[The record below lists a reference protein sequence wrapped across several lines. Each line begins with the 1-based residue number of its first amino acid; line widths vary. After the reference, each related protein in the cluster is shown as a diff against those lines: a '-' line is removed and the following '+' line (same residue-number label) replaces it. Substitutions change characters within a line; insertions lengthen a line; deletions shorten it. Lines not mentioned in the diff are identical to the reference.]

1 MITQQEQRGWLIVAS
16 LFVVLLLVF
25 GSGYNTVSVFVPA
38 LLKAFPRWSRAE
50 VALLPSVLAFSAGIS
65 VLPIGWLLDRVEA
78 RVVMI
83 SGAIASGSAFLI
95 ASCANS
101 LFPMIAA
108 YLVLGVG
115 ITAATV
121 LPASLVIAN
130 WFEARRGLAMG
141 IAISGTTVGGTVMT
155 LVASSV
161 ILGRGWRSAYIA
173 LGLPMIVIAVP
184 LLMLTIRTRP
194 PGAAKLSVAE
204 GAERLE
210 GFDTPEGLHSRSF
223 WMLVIANL
231 CFGCAAAGA
240 VVHMVAYLEA
250 IGYRASSAALAMS
263 IFFGF
268 AALGKVAMGYVAD
281 RISARLALAADFAA
295 TAIAFIMVFGAAH
308 LILLAAFIAICGIA
322 GAAPLVLL
330 PLLVAES
337 LGRRRYGVL
346 GALAGIAGTIGAT
359 VGPIVAGRIFDLT
372 GSYDG
377 AFRLF
382 ILLDIIGAF
391 AAFACR
397 PYAARKSRLAI
408 APAQASA

>member
-1 MITQQEQRGWLIVAS
+1 MTQHERRGWLIVGS

-78 RVVMI
+78 KLVMI
-83 SGAIASGSAFLI
+83 CGAIASGSAFLI
-95 ASCANS
+95 ASYANS
-101 LFPMIAA
+101 LFPMVVA

-121 LPASLVIAN
+121 LPASLVLAN

-141 IAISGTTVGGTVMT
+141 IAISGTTVGGMIMT
-155 LVASSV
+155 LVASGV
-161 ILGRGWRSAYIA
+161 ILARGWRSAYTA
-173 LGLPMIVIAVP
+173 LGLPMIVIVVP
-184 LLMLTIRTRP
+184 LLALTIRTRP

-210 GFDTPEGLHSRSF
+210 GFDTRQALHARSF

-231 CFGCAAAGA
+231 CFGFAASGA

-250 IGYRASSAALAMS
+250 VGYRASSAALAMS
-263 IFFGF
+263 VFFGF
-268 AALGKVAMGYVAD
+268 AALGKVTMGYVAD

-295 TAIAFIMVFGAAH
+295 TAVALVMIFGAAH
-308 LILLAAFIAICGIA
+308 LMLLAAFVAICGIA

-346 GALAGIAGTIGAT
+346 GGLAGIAGTIGAT
-359 VGPIVAGRIFDLT
+359 FGPVVAGRIFDLT
-372 GSYDG
+372 GSYAD

-382 ILLDIIGAF
+382 ILLDIIGAV
-391 AAFACR
+391 AAFACQ
-397 PYAARKSRLAI
+397 PYAAPKSRLAI
-408 APAQASA
+408 APVPASA